1 VFARLRRFGP
11 AARAAAVAAS
21 RLAGVRRSLDSVAI
35 ALTFDDGPDPERT
48 PALLDRLH
56 DLGIVATFFVVGR
69 RAQMS
74 PDVVRRAVEAG
85 HAVGSHSWSHP
96 EPWTLGTTALR
107 REYRDGRHAVEDLLG
122 RRVRLFRPP
131 KGFVDVKGA
140 LAMRAAGVRPW
151 LWTIDPGDWRP
162 GITSRAI
169 AEALAPVER
178 GSVVLLHDTLV
189 DPIEPACLDRRA
201 TLDVLEVL
209 SSYARERG
217 LTFATLPE

>member
-1 VFARLRRFGP
+1 VRSSVDGP
-11 AARAAAVAAS
+11 
-21 RLAGVRRSLDSVAI
+21 AI

-56 DLGIVATFFVVGR
+56 DLGVVATFFVVGR
-69 RAQMS
+69 RARTA
-74 PDVVRRAVEAG
+74 PHLVWRAVEAG

-96 EPWTLGTTALR
+96 EPWALGTTALR
-107 REYRDGRHAVEDLLG
+107 REYRDGRHAVEDVLG

-131 KGFVDVKGA
+131 KGFVSLKGA

-162 GITSRAI
+162 GITSRAL
-169 AEALAPVER
+169 AEALVPVER

-189 DPIEPACLDRRA
+189 DPIEPGCLDRHA

-209 SSYARERG
+209 VSESRERG